1 MILPGYTEAH
11 RTSCAPYL
19 EEGIPGPDY
28 WDVQLE
34 PQDPAVIR
42 DNILKFLGFHG
53 PAGVV

>member
-1 MILPGYTEAH
+1 MPGYTEAH

-42 DNILKFLGFHG
+42 DNILKFLGSHG